1 MKGKYREIRR
11 RRSHAE
17 LIIPFGG
24 LVHLQSNE
32 AQSFQVQRGWEK
44 SVEKKMAKLSKPQKT
59 KEVQSV
65 KMDPLLKASLDFIS
79 SGFFLCQLVKKGKKA
94 N

>member
-44 SVEKKMAKLSKPQKT
+44 SVGEKTLKPPKT
-59 KEVQSV
+59 KEGQSV
-65 KMDPLLKASLDFIS
+65 KMDPLLEASLDVIV
-79 SGFFLCQLVKKGKKA
+79 SGLFFA

>member
-44 SVEKKMAKLSKPQKT
+44 SVGEKTLEPKKTT

-65 KMDPLLKASLDFIS
+65 KIDPLLEASLDVIV
-79 SGFFLCQLVKKGKKA
+79 SGLFFA